1 MKIINYHYPKSSFLS
16 IEKDLGIIVN
26 NILKNDNLKKL
37 LYYTTKDCL
46 QKPKLTEDESLE
58 LFNKNIKIVPKLYI
72 DREVLNYIEI
82 SIDNYSPNKT
92 NPEFRDNTIEFDI
105 ICHNSQWQLK
115 DFQLRP
121 YRIAA
126 ELDVMFNNQHLSGIG
141 KLQFIGGFQQVLTD
155 EYTMVC
161 LTYKAVHGEDDKK
174 FAPSPISEAQNLEN
188 FNNMFN
194 NDEEE

>member
-26 NILKNDNLKKL
+26 NILKNDNLKRL

-58 LFNKNIKIVPKLYI
+58 LFDKNLHLVPKMYI
-72 DREVLNYIEI
+72 NKEVLNQIFI
-82 SIDNYSPNKT
+82 SFDNYRPNSENT
-92 NPEFRDNTIEFDI
+92 EFRDNYIEFDI
-105 ICHNSQWQLK
+105 LCHYNQWQLK

-126 ELDVMFNNQHLSGIG
+126 ELDTMFNNQHLSGIG
-141 KLQFIGGFQQVLTD
+141 VLNFVGAERITSDD
-155 EYTMVC
+155 EFAGIC
-161 LTYKAVHGEDDKK
+161 LMYRAVHGEDDKK